1 MFICERCGYS
11 SIYKSNLRNHL
22 NRKNKCNPII
32 KDIGIVELKAKM
44 NQNHPNESKMNP
56 NESKMNPNESKKYI
70 CKFCVQVY
78 STNSNLHKHM
88 KKCPS
93 IEKYD
98 KNDADKILNYIKILD
113 KERKQLTKKIEEL
126 LIKGTVTN
134 NTNNNIMNQQNIIIN
149 NYGKENLDYI
159 TPDYLTELLKKPFG
173 AIQSLLK
180 TLHFNE
186 EHPEN
191 NNIKIPNK
199 KEKYVTVYNS
209 GNWEFKNKKDVIE
222 NIVDNGYNMLDS
234 HYVEVGDTLEKVKKD
249 RFSDFQGKYESDGKT
264 KKNIE
269 NDAEMIILNGN
280 DIPFNNPGSI

>member
-1 MFICERCGYS
+1 
-11 SIYKSNLRNHL
+11 
-22 NRKNKCNPII
+22 
-32 KDIGIVELKAKM
+32 
-44 NQNHPNESKMNP
+44 
-56 NESKMNPNESKKYI
+56 MNPNESKKYI

-199 KEKYVTVYNS
+199 KEKYVHTIQVI
-209 GNWEFKNKKDVIE
+209 GNLKIKR
-222 NIVDNGYNMLDS
+222 ML
-234 HYVEVGDTLEKVKKD
+234 
-249 RFSDFQGKYESDGKT
+249 
-264 KKNIE
+264 
-269 NDAEMIILNGN
+269 
-280 DIPFNNPGSI
+280 